1 LVRFLPY
8 YAKGASIEFIDENL
22 FKTIVYLGNDSGK
35 SAGKSSGKILAL
47 IEQDKN
53 ITIPQIA
60 ENLNITTRGVEK
72 QIAALKK
79 QGVLKREGSRKSGYW
94 KITNKQIP

>member
-22 FKTIVYLGNDSGK
+22 FKTIVYLGNDS
-35 SAGKSSGKILAL
+35 GKSSGKILAL

-79 QGVLKREGSRKSGYW
+79 QGIVKREGSRKSGYW
-94 KITNKQIP
+94 KITSK